1 MLYPFY
7 GNLTTTHQ
15 TGLECTNF
23 LKNTSFAL
31 IPPRKTS
38 KSYSI

>member
-1 MLYPFY
+1 MLCAFY
-7 GNLTTTHQ
+7 GNLTTTRQ
-15 TGLECTNF
+15 TGIKCTHF
-23 LKNTSFAL
+23 LKNTPFAL